1 MIIWTD
7 AEGRITTI
15 SYTPRD
21 TGTVGGYDVEEIP
34 EAPEGKETRFNPQT
48 QQFYFYPEDT
58 IDDVP
63 SIERLQHLEE
73 VVDIMLGG
81 EEDE

>member
-21 TGTVGGYDVEEIP
+21 NGTFGGYDVEEIP
-34 EAPEGKETRFNPQT
+34 EAPEGQDVRYDPVEGK
-48 QQFYFYPEDT
+48 FYF
-58 IDDVP
+58 
-63 SIERLQHLEE
+63 
-73 VVDIMLGG
+73 VDLG
-81 EEDE
+81 E